1 MTAKEHYDKHLGNF
15 YTWMAG
21 DFKAQQQIFEDFL
34 TANALLPNENNRA
47 IDLGAGH
54 GIQTVA
60 LAKLGYQVTAVDFN
74 KQLLQELENRTSEF
88 HVNILEGD
96 IRQVS
101 DLATLQPS
109 LIVCWGDT
117 LTHLDSKKEIETF
130 LADCAK
136 ALTQGGKLLLSFRD
150 YTFELQGVQ
159 RFIPVKS
166 DAHRILTC
174 VLEYLPDKVQVTDLL
189 YEKTDDTWLQKV
201 SSYQK
206 VRVAPTEVATFL
218 QKHGFKIIFN
228 EPVNR
233 FQTVIAEKI

>member
-109 LIVCWGDT
+109 LIVC
-117 LTHLDSKKEIETF
+117 
-130 LADCAK
+130 
-136 ALTQGGKLLLSFRD
+136 
-150 YTFELQGVQ
+150 
-159 RFIPVKS
+159 
-166 DAHRILTC
+166 
-174 VLEYLPDKVQVTDLL
+174 
-189 YEKTDDTWLQKV
+189 
-201 SSYQK
+201 
-206 VRVAPTEVATFL
+206 
-218 QKHGFKIIFN
+218 
-228 EPVNR
+228 
-233 FQTVIAEKI
+233 